1 MTADKY
7 ELLCYIEDA
16 YGDFGRVRYRAFY
29 YNEGVQEQVLLTTR
43 IGILAHPLRPQSAPV
58 AQHIA
63 ATLQKRGV
71 DTWLQT
77 TWDETAMLPMPQH
90 TDMVVAIGGDGAML
104 RAARVCA
111 PVNIPVLGVNM
122 GALGFLT
129 EIADPDDWE
138 QHIDGLLQGS
148 FWIESRM
155 MIRAQV
161 WRGGQ
166 VIASEDALND
176 VVISRGIVTRLV
188 RLEMYIDSD
197 WATTYNADALIIA
210 TPTGSTAYAL
220 ASGGPILPPELHNIL
235 IVPVAPHLSMDR
247 PLVLS
252 QGAVVEVTAA
262 PGVQTEIVL
271 TVDGRL
277 IENLQT
283 EDRVRVQS
291 SEHVSRFVRMRE
303 RNYFYR
309 SLLDRL
315 EPRIPMPAQAPAWDG
330 KKSR

>member
-1 MTADKY
+1 M
-7 ELLCYIEDA
+7 
-16 YGDFGRVRYRAFY
+16 
-29 YNEGVQEQVLLTTR
+29 GVFRSRFLTTLNR
-43 IGILAHPLRPQSAPV
+43 IGILAHPLRPQTAPV
-58 AQHIA
+58 AEHIA
-63 ATLQKRGV
+63 TTLEARGV
-71 DTWLQT
+71 ETWVQT
-77 TWDETAMLPMPQH
+77 VWDESAKLPMPKS
-90 TDMVVAIGGDGAML
+90 TDLVIAIGGDGAML

-111 PVNIPVLGVNM
+111 PYQVPVLGLNM

-138 QHIDGLLQGS
+138 SHIETLLHGHY
-148 FWIESRM
+148 WIESRM

-161 WRGGQ
+161 IRDGR
-166 VIASEDALND
+166 VIATEDALND

-188 RLEMYIDSD
+188 RLETYIDGD
-197 WATTYNADALIIA
+197 WATTYSADALVIA

-247 PLVLS
+247 PIVLS
-252 QGAVVEVTAA
+252 VGATVEVTSA
-262 PGVQTEIVL
+262 PGVTTEIVL

-277 IENLQT
+277 VENLYPN
-283 EDRVRVQS
+283 DRVRVQA
-291 SEHVSRFVRMRE
+291 SEYVSRFVRMRE

-315 EPRIPMPAQAPAWDG
+315 EPRTPLPTQSPNWDG
-330 KKSR
+330 KKS